1 MGKIIRIIRRILLFA
16 SILVCAYLTALNLDD
31 VKLDADTNLYI
42 IEEYVNPYY
51 DMLSDNVGLTSIN
64 GISNV
69 YINMK
74 TDGYSVYKED
84 ITEDT
89 IDVSFV
95 KEGAPSYRF
104 YYVQSEGKLTFFCD
118 DYESSYTGLSYIIER
133 KE

>member
-1 MGKIIRIIRRILLFA
+1 MGKIIRIIRRILLLCA
-16 SILVCAYLTALNLDD
+16 IGTCAYITVMNIDD
-31 VKLDADTNLYI
+31 VKLETDSSMYI
-42 IEEYVNPYY
+42 VEEYVDPYY

-69 YINMK
+69 YYNMYV
-74 TDGYSVYKED
+74 DGYSIYKES
-84 ITEDT
+84 IKKDT
-89 IDVSFV
+89 IDVSFT
-95 KEGAPSYRF
+95 KKGAPSYRF